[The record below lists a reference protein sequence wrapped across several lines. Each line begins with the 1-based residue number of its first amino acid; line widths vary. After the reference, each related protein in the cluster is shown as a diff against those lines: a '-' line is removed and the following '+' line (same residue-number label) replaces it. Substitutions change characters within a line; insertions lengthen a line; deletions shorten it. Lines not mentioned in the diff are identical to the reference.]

1 MRDPAAQC
9 VLRPGEWREL
19 LLLSS
24 EGGTRA
30 KGDRLAGPEEEGEP
44 RLTGPLAGRPPPVPV
59 SASFLPSLLTSEHLY
74 CFVSIRNSIDETVE
88 CHMVPGRTEKPPK
101 ALKAK
106 WFHILLSLADQDL
119 HGTAI
124 MEDVLRRTQGAI
136 RLWPGA
142 LYGALEDMSGNG
154 IIQEVDPPAGA
165 PTEGGKR
172 RFYAITQR
180 GRVALAAEVA
190 RIEGLLLE
198 ARAKGVG
205 EAPMEP

>member
-1 MRDPAAQC
+1 MEFLMA
-9 VLRPGEWREL
+9 PG
-19 LLLSS
+19 
-24 EGGTRA
+24 TT
-30 KGDRLAGPEEEGEP
+30 K
-44 RLTGPLAGRPPPVPV
+44 
-59 SASFLPSLLTSEHLY
+59 
-74 CFVSIRNSIDETVE
+74 
-88 CHMVPGRTEKPPK
+88 KPPK

-142 LYGALEDMSGNG
+142 LYGALEDMSEKG
-154 IIQEVDPPAGA
+154 IIQEVPPPAGA

-172 RFYAITQR
+172 RFYAITQS
-180 GRVALAAEVA
+180 GRETLAAEVT
-190 RIEGLLLE
+190 RFEELVLE

-205 EAPMEP
+205 EAPIGT